1 MDGAPSSIDPVQARN
16 VYVNTITL
24 NAYDTLYSFKYLA
37 RPYEVKPNLAVDLPE
52 ISDDGLTYTIRIKRG
67 VYFTDDP
74 AFEGGIGRELVA
86 EDIVYSTAPG
96 RGVVMARADSRV
108 GRMEGGRL
116 RLRQR
121 G

>member
-74 AFEGGIGRELVA
+74 AFEGGIDSARQ
-86 EDIVYSTAPG
+86 G
-96 RGVVMARADSRV
+96 RGY
-108 GRMEGGRL
+108 GKGG
-116 RLRQR
+116 
-121 G
+121 